1 MGNEQTLIVI
11 EDDPNIA
18 DLLDTYLRAADFRV
32 LLADTGER
40 GLELVDQQSPAL
52 VILDIG
58 LPDVSGLDVCR
69 RIRERGSL
77 PVLFLTARDGEIDRV
92 LGLELGADDYVTKP
106 FSPRE
111 VVARVKAIL
120 RRGQPTAGADATI
133 VNVGDDFE
141 IDLARREVRAKGQ
154 PVALATREF
163 DLIAYLGQNQGIALS
178 RQQLLDSVWG
188 VDWYGDDRTVDVH
201 VRQLRKKLGHDLP
214 LATVWG
220 IGYRLG

>member
-1 MGNEQTLIVI
+1 MPSEQTIIVI

-18 DLLDTYLRAADFRV
+18 DLLDTYLRGAGFRV
-32 LLADTGER
+32 LLAGDGER
-40 GLELVDQQSPAL
+40 GLDLISQQSPVLA
-52 VILDIG
+52 ILDIG
-58 LPDVSGLDVCR
+58 LPDIDGFEVCR
-69 RIRERGSL
+69 RIRSKSAM

-111 VVARVKAIL
+111 IVARVKAIL
-120 RRGQPTAGADATI
+120 RRGQPVASADATI
-133 VNVGDDFE
+133 ISIGDEFD
-141 IDLARREVRAKGQ
+141 IDISRREVRLKGQ

-163 DLIAYLGQNQGIALS
+163 DLIAYLATNQGIALS
-178 RQQLLDSVWG
+178 RQQLLDGVWG
-188 VDWYGDDRTVDVH
+188 ADWYGDDRTVDVH
-201 VRQLRKKLGHDLP
+201 VRQLRKKLGDELP